1 MRTQHLCVT
10 ACLKS
15 KLSTVESVS
24 VKYTACIYFF
34 STFTSSVFYL
44 VLLQGKKK
52 SLPRTG
58 ENKSLQWSGFFVTR
72 QVKKWLQRDKDV
84 RCRAGTKKTETDH
97 LKRASMRSQTNPAD
111 GQICS
116 HFRARGTMNHVG
128 RARAWVCKKRAK
140 FIIISARGGKNRGK
154 NPDIPGRPWYF
165 DSVLEFKIASFIVVI
180 KVFSCY
186 GRF

>member
-15 KLSTVESVS
+15 KLSTVQSVS

-97 LKRASMRSQTNPAD
+97 LKRASMRSQTNLGRWTNLFTLQSARDNEP
-111 GQICS
+111 
-116 HFRARGTMNHVG
+116 RGTGSRV
-128 RARAWVCKKRAK
+128 
-140 FIIISARGGKNRGK
+140 
-154 NPDIPGRPWYF
+154 
-165 DSVLEFKIASFIVVI
+165 SVLEASEIHNHLSQRRKKSWEKPWHSWSPMILWFGFRV
-180 KVFSCY
+180 
-186 GRF
+186 